1 MAAYPYAY
9 GTPAS
14 YPASYPA
21 NNYVNYNTPAAVQP
35 NPGIVW
41 VQGVE
46 AAKSYLVGAGQS
58 VLLMDSESNVFY
70 IKSTD
75 QSGMPMPLRIFDY
88 TERQQSSEPTPSVS
102 YVTHDEFQKAI
113 EELRDKMKGA

>member
-14 YPASYPA
+14 YPA
-21 NNYVNYNTPAAVQP
+21 NYVNYTTPAAVQS

-41 VQGVE
+41 VQGIE

-58 VLLMDSESNVFY
+58 VLLMDSENSVFY

-75 QSGMPMPLRIFDY
+75 QSGMPMPLRVFDY
-88 TERQQSSEPTPSVS
+88 TERQQSSGSASSVS

-113 EELRDKMKGA
+113 EELRESMKGA

>member
-1 MAAYPYAY
+1 MEVYPYAWN

-14 YPASYPA
+14 YPA
-21 NNYVNYNTPAAVQP
+21 NFNYTTPAAAQSS
-35 NPGIVW
+35 PGIVW
-41 VQGVE
+41 VQGIE

-58 VLLMDSESNVFY
+58 VLLMDSENSVFY

-75 QSGMPMPLRIFDY
+75 QSGMPLPIRVFEY
-88 TERQQSSEPTPSVS
+88 TEKVQQPARSASSVS

-113 EELRDKMKGA
+113 EELRESMKGA